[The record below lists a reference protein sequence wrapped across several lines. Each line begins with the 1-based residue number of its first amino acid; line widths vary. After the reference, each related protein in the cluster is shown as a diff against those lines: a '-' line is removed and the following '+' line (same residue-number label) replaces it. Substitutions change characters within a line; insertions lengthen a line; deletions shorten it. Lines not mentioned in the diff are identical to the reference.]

1 MTIISSCVSGYTK
14 SFIEVEELKIAKE
27 LNYLFS
33 DNEVEVSK
41 ILEKYNIAK
50 FDAIAIT
57 KLVFDL
63 SKQLSKIYLRN
74 NDKNLCNDRQIN
86 C

>member
-1 MTIISSCVSGYTK
+1 MTIISSCVSEYTK
-14 SFIEVEELKIAKE
+14 SFIEVEELKIAQE

-41 ILEKYNIAK
+41 ILEKYNVAK

-63 SKQLSKIYLRN
+63 SKQLSKIYLSN
-74 NDKNLCNDRQIN
+74 NDKNLYNDRQIN

>member
-1 MTIISSCVSGYTK
+1 MEK
-14 SFIEVEELKIAKE
+14 NQIAQE

-33 DNEVEVSK
+33 DNELEVSK
-41 ILEKYNIAK
+41 ILEKYNIEK

-63 SKQLSKIYLRN
+63 SKQLTEICISE
-74 NDKNLCNDRQIN
+74 
-86 C
+86 

>member
-1 MTIISSCVSGYTK
+1 MTIISSCVSEYTK

-33 DNEVEVSK
+33 DNELEVSK